1 MTRAFWIVLAVLLTA
16 GGVRAEQP
24 IFDEMPRWAGG
35 WGFQLLQDYRHYERR
50 EGEAE
55 RDGGLAERRAHRF
68 HLQGVYTWQ
77 RWIRIT
83 AKLPYLLRE
92 ERKEYDPEV
101 LSQAECRQEYFYEED
116 VRACRA
122 SAEARAEQR
131 LERGGLGNLTLALP
145 LKRYFNLD
153 DRSGSWTLNPQIRLP
168 TALGGNH
175 PDAGAGLWAGYE
187 TESYRYHFGVGGQLW
202 ALQSESKPQYSFR
215 LKLGVN
221 LHARGSSGHLKLW
234 TSMDGGLSIL
244 SPWRLTMGPILYW
257 RFTDL
262 VHGQAIWRRD
272 VIDHGD
278 SEQAWRHAD
287 KGLQAKPGDGDLLRL
302 GIGFVF

>member
-1 MTRAFWIVLAVLLTA
+1 MGLLLASGA
-16 GGVRAEQP
+16 VRAEQP
-24 IFDEMPRWAGG
+24 IFDEMPRWSGG

-77 RWIRIT
+77 RWIRVT

-92 ERKEYDPEV
+92 ERVEFDASGIAPE
-101 LSQAECRQEYFYEED
+101 
-116 VRACRA
+116 
-122 SAEARAEQR
+122 EQR
-131 LERGGLGNLTLALP
+131 RERHGLGNLTLALP

-153 DRSGSWTLNPQIRLP
+153 GRSGSWTLNPQIRLP
-168 TALGGNH
+168 TAMGGND
-175 PDAGAGLWAGYE
+175 PDTGAGLWAGYE
-187 TESYRYHFGVGGQLW
+187 TESYRYHLGLGGSLW
-202 ALQSESKPQYSFR
+202 SLQSEPNPQYSLR
-215 LKLGVN
+215 LKLGIH
-221 LHARGSSGHLKLW
+221 LHAWGSSGHLKLW
-234 TSMDGGLSIL
+234 TSMDGALDTA

-272 VIDHGD
+272 VIDHG
-278 SEQAWRHAD
+278 EETLGAD
-287 KGLQAKPGDGDLLRL
+287 PGDGDLVRL